1 MERAASA
8 RRVILNTDDSGVAE
22 VRLNRPD
29 KMNALDPAMFSEL
42 VAVSERLR
50 GEKGL
55 RAVVIFGEGRAFC
68 SGLDVASF
76 ANMSKNNAEQDGLAH
91 LAERT
96 HGIANLAQQVA
107 WGWHTLPVPVI
118 AALHGVVFGGGL
130 QIALGADIR
139 FIAPDTKLS
148 VMEIKW
154 GIVPDMA
161 GTVLMR
167 GLVRNDVVR
176 DLTFSGRIVSG
187 EEACQLGLA
196 TRVSAS
202 PLEEARSY
210 ARSIAQSNPHAVRA
224 AKRLLNG
231 ALQENAESQL
241 LAESVEQQR
250 LIGSDNQTE
259 AVRAV
264 QEKRLPT
271 FVDPP

>member
-1 MERAASA
+1 MDKEGNTN
-8 RRVILNTDDSGVAE
+8 RVILSLDASGVAE

-29 KMNALDPAMFSEL
+29 KMNALDPAMFQEL

-50 GEKGL
+50 SQAGL
-55 RAVVIFGEGRAFC
+55 RAVVIVGEGRAFS

-76 ANMSKNNAEQDGLAH
+76 ANMSKRGAAQDGLAR

-118 AALHGVVFGGGL
+118 AAVHGVAFGGGL
-130 QIALGADIR
+130 QIALGADVR
-139 FIAPDTKLS
+139 LVASDTKLS

-161 GTVLMR
+161 GTVLMSR
-167 GLVRNDVVR
+167 LVRSDIIR
-176 DLTFSGRIVSG
+176 DLTFSGRIVLG
-187 EEACQLGLA
+187 DEACELGLA
-196 TRVSAS
+196 TRVSTR
-202 PLEEARSY
+202 PLEEARAY
-210 ARSIAQSNPHAVRA
+210 ARNIAQSNPHAIRA
-224 AKRLLNG
+224 AKRLLNS
-231 ALQENAESQL
+231 ALQVSPESQL

-264 QEKRLPT
+264 QERRLPN
-271 FVDPP
+271 FVDAS